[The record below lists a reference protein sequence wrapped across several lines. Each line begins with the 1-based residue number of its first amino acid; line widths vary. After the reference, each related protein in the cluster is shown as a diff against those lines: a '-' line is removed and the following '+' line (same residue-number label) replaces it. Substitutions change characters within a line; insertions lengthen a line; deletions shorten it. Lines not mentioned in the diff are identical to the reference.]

1 MTTEGAVEQHGPALL
16 KLAAA
21 ALSLLTHSVT
31 ESRREGDLRLCAPS
45 GSALLN
51 PTAMLLQAGASAVQ
65 AALLLLLHVLE
76 PALAFNLD
84 PQSTLR
90 KDGDPGSL
98 FGLSLTFHQQLK
110 PDKVLLLIGAPR
122 AKALGS
128 QKSNVTGGLY
138 KCEISQSNA
147 CERTCA
153 HRYERRAS
161 VGQPNQH
168 HSIIG
173 RCYIFSQDL
182 TFDPKADEDGGDW
195 NFCDGRD
202 KSHEKFG
209 YCQQGVAA
217 AFISHYLVFGAPGSF
232 NWKGIVRMEHRN
244 STLIEMGIY
253 DDGPYEAGGASQLDE
268 TLVPVPANSFLGF
281 SVDSGLHILPDGV
294 VTVVA
299 GAPRANHSGAVVLL
313 TKEDKGSLVG
323 VHTFKGPRLASSF
336 GYDVA
341 VVDLNND
348 GWEDIVVGAPH
359 FFMKDGD
366 IGGAVYIYMNKEG
379 RWEGVTPLRLNGTKD
394 SMFGVAVENI
404 GDINLD
410 SYKDIAVGA
419 PLDDEGAGKV
429 YIYLGSAHPIKTRPA
444 QVLTGKEHSIRF
456 FGYSLTGNMDVDAN
470 FYPDLAVGSLTDAVV
485 IYRARPVIAIN
496 IEIET
501 SVREID
507 LKNKTCGN
515 NICFIVKAF
524 FTYNTNPA
532 PYNPLISVNYSIKV
546 DEHQKKLGLTPRVFL
561 SSESGFQSDGRVEL
575 ESQNQRKYVEL
586 KATVK
591 DNIKDKVRPI
601 FIEVSAD
608 VIPATD
614 KTTLN
619 GLPALAPILDPFKPN
634 KKVTQID
641 FVKEGCRDSY
651 VCYSILKM
659 NCNLYY
665 KQSNEFVPLS
675 KNKNNIA
682 EFVLNYE
689 RKDLA
694 LLVNVTNSGDYAFET
709 KLVGSF
715 PRGLEYS
722 GVRMLKPATENP
734 VICSVNQTGS
744 QVDCE
749 LGNPFKSGSVITFY
763 IILSTN
769 NISVDTT
776 EFEIDLQLKTTSN
789 QDIDP
794 LKVKSTLVFE
804 LPLSVSG
811 EARPSQVFFG
821 GAVTGESAM
830 KTEEDVGSLII
841 FTFRIH
847 YLKNLLWKSSVQA
860 VLNIK
865 WPKSNKEGKYL
876 LYLMNVFTN
885 GGGGVSCSSE
895 TEINSLKLKHVSSF
909 ESETNQE
916 NTKEEGKTSGRVSSV
931 FGGKRRV
938 LSMDSG
944 IQWGHLQCSLL
955 GVDGTT
961 IELRTRLW
969 NSTFLEEYASS
980 KTSLLLVKASLEL
993 QTDVKN
999 VILNSPNIDVKVAVS
1014 PDSDVAQYVVPWWVI
1029 LLAVLAGI
1037 LILALM
1043 VFLLWKV
1050 DRPSL
1055 LTIALPPHAVS
1066 SKEHIEINIGLHVTR
1081 QRSVNSPLTSNS
1093 SLRPDLLSEQGV
1105 DSSSARRRTTAF
1117 LSTTRCA

>member
-1 MTTEGAVEQHGPALL
+1 
-16 KLAAA
+16 
-21 ALSLLTHSVT
+21 
-31 ESRREGDLRLCAPS
+31 
-45 GSALLN
+45 
-51 PTAMLLQAGASAVQ
+51 MLLQAGVYAVQ

-98 FGLSLTFHQQLK
+98 FGLSLTFHQQLR

-122 AKALGS
+122 AKAFGS
-128 QKSNVTGGLY
+128 QKSKVTGGLY
-138 KCEISQSNA
+138 KCEISQSNT
-147 CERTCA
+147 CERVDFDNGEDLENESKEDQWMGVTVRSQGPGGKIVTCA
-153 HRYERRAS
+153 HRYERRGS
-161 VGQPNQH
+161 VGQSNEQ

-182 TFDPKADEDGGDW
+182 TINPKADEDGGNW

-244 STLIEMGIY
+244 STFIEMGIY
-253 DDGPYEAGGASQLDE
+253 DDGPYEAGDASDLDE

-313 TKEDKGSLVG
+313 TKEDRGSLVG

-359 FFMKDGD
+359 FFMKEGD

-444 QVLTGKEHSIRF
+444 QVLTGKEHNIRF

-485 IYRARPVIAIN
+485 IYRARPIIAIN
-496 IEIET
+496 IDVET

-524 FTYNTNPA
+524 FTYKTNPA
-532 PYNPLISVNYSIKV
+532 HYNPVISINYSIKV
-546 DEHQKKLGLTPRVFL
+546 DEHQRKLGLTPRVFL
-561 SSESGFQSDGRVEL
+561 SSDSGFQSDGRVEL
-575 ESQNQRKYVEL
+575 QSQNQRKYVQL

-608 VIPATD
+608 VVPATD
-614 KTTLN
+614 KTTN

-634 KKVTQID
+634 KNVTQID
-641 FVKEGCRDSY
+641 FVKEGCRDIY
-651 VCYSILKM
+651 VCYSTLKM
-659 NCNLYY
+659 NCSLHYR
-665 KQSNEFVPLS
+665 QSNEFVPLS
-675 KNKNNIA
+675 KNKNNVA

-689 RKDLA
+689 RRDLA
-694 LLVNVTNSGDYAFET
+694 LLVNVTNSGDYAYET

-722 GVRMLKPATENP
+722 GVRMVKPATENP
-734 VICSVNQTGS
+734 VICNVNQTGS

-749 LGNPFKSGSVITFY
+749 LGNPFKSDSVITFY

-769 NISVDTT
+769 NISVETT

-794 LKVKSTLVFE
+794 LKVKSTLFFE
-804 LPLSVSG
+804 RPLPVSG

-841 FTFRIH
+841 FTFKIH
-847 YLKNLLWKSSVQA
+847 DLKNLLWKSSHQA
-860 VLNIK
+860 VLHIK
-865 WPKSNKEGKYL
+865 WPKWNKDGKHL
-876 LYLMNVFTN
+876 LYLMKVSTY
-885 GGGGVSCSSE
+885 GQGGVRCSPE
-895 TEINSLKLKHVSSF
+895 TEINSLNLTHATPSV
-909 ESETNQE
+909 SETNQE
-916 NTKEEGKTSGRVSSV
+916 NTKEEGKTSGRVSS
-931 FGGKRRV
+931 FSGGKSRV

-944 IQWGHLQCSLL
+944 IHWGHLQCSLL
-955 GVDGTT
+955 GVGGTT

-969 NSTFLEEYASS
+969 SSTFLEEYAST
-980 KTSLLLVKASLEL
+980 KPSLLLVKASLEL

-999 VILNSPNIDVKVAVS
+999 VILKPPNIDVKVDVS

-1043 VFLLWKV
+1043 VFLLWKCGFFKRAYR
-1050 DRPSL
+1050 DQYRAACHKAEIHEQPSDQQ
-1055 LTIALPPHAVS
+1055 P
-1066 SKEHIEINIGLHVTR
+1066 
-1081 QRSVNSPLTSNS
+1081 
-1093 SLRPDLLSEQGV
+1093 LSE
-1105 DSSSARRRTTAF
+1105 A
-1117 LSTTRCA
+1117 

>member
-1 MTTEGAVEQHGPALL
+1 
-16 KLAAA
+16 
-21 ALSLLTHSVT
+21 
-31 ESRREGDLRLCAPS
+31 
-45 GSALLN
+45 
-51 PTAMLLQAGASAVQ
+51 MLLQAGVYAVQ

-98 FGLSLTFHQQLK
+98 FGLSLTFHQQLR

-122 AKALGS
+122 AKAFGS
-128 QKSNVTGGLY
+128 QKSKVTGGLY
-138 KCEISQSNA
+138 KCEISQSNT
-147 CERTCA
+147 CERVDFDNGEDLENESKEDQWMGVTVRSQGPGGKIVTCA
-153 HRYERRAS
+153 HRYERRGS
-161 VGQPNQH
+161 VGQSNEQ

-182 TFDPKADEDGGDW
+182 TINPKADEDGGNW

-244 STLIEMGIY
+244 STFIEMGIY
-253 DDGPYEAGGASQLDE
+253 DDGPYEAGDASDLDE

-313 TKEDKGSLVG
+313 TKEDRGSLVG

-359 FFMKDGD
+359 FFMKEGD

-444 QVLTGKEHSIRF
+444 QVLTGKEHNIRF

-485 IYRARPVIAIN
+485 IYRARPIIAIN
-496 IEIET
+496 IDVET

-524 FTYNTNPA
+524 FTYKTNPA
-532 PYNPLISVNYSIKV
+532 HYNPVISINYSIKV
-546 DEHQKKLGLTPRVFL
+546 DEHQRKLGLTPRVFL
-561 SSESGFQSDGRVEL
+561 SSDSGFQSDGRVEL
-575 ESQNQRKYVEL
+575 QSQNQRKYVQL
-586 KATVK
+586 K

-608 VIPATD
+608 VVPATD
-614 KTTLN
+614 KTTN

-634 KKVTQID
+634 KNID
-641 FVKEGCRDSY
+641 FVKEGCRDIY
-651 VCYSILKM
+651 VCYSTLKM
-659 NCNLYY
+659 NCT
-665 KQSNEFVPLS
+665 E
-675 KNKNNIA
+675 A
-682 EFVLNYE
+682 AFVLNYE
-689 RKDLA
+689 RRDLA
-694 LLVNVTNSGDYAFET
+694 LLVNVTNSGDYAYET

-722 GVRMLKPATENP
+722 GVRMVKPTENP
-734 VICSVNQTGS
+734 VICNVNQTGS

-749 LGNPFKSGSVITFY
+749 LGNPFKSDSVITFY

-769 NISVDTT
+769 NISVETT

-794 LKVKSTLVFE
+794 LKVKSTLFFE
-804 LPLSVSG
+804 RPLPVSG

-841 FTFRIH
+841 FTF
-847 YLKNLLWKSSVQA
+847 KNLLWKSSHQA
-860 VLNIK
+860 VLHIK
-865 WPKSNKEGKYL
+865 WPKWNKDGKHL
-876 LYLMNVFTN
+876 LYLMKVSTY
-885 GGGGVSCSSE
+885 GQGGVRCSPE
-895 TEINSLKLKHVSSF
+895 TEINSLNLTHA
-909 ESETNQE
+909 
-916 NTKEEGKTSGRVSSV
+916 
-931 FGGKRRV
+931 V
-938 LSMDSG
+938 LWILNLSYLLAPG
-944 IQWGHLQCSLL
+944 IHWGHLQCSLL
-955 GVDGTT
+955 GVGGTT

-969 NSTFLEEYASS
+969 SSTFLEVTNKNSLISSLMNTLVSVASHG
-980 KTSLLLVKASLEL
+980 LFVA
-993 QTDVKN
+993 
-999 VILNSPNIDVKVAVS
+999 LNLSQVKVDVS

-1043 VFLLWKV
+1043 VFLLWKCGFFKRAYR
-1050 DRPSL
+1050 DQYRAACHKAEIHEQPSDQQ
-1055 LTIALPPHAVS
+1055 P
-1066 SKEHIEINIGLHVTR
+1066 
-1081 QRSVNSPLTSNS
+1081 
-1093 SLRPDLLSEQGV
+1093 LSE
-1105 DSSSARRRTTAF
+1105 A
-1117 LSTTRCA
+1117 